1 MNQKEK
7 IDTLIGVA
15 KKYKIDMEP
24 YTRIEWLHPRTGRY
38 EVVEFG
44 DIKESDEKELGKLAW
59 FLLGMGW
66 ASLVSWVTWWFIRF

>member
-1 MNQKEK
+1 MNKQKLDKK
-7 IDTLIGVA
+7 IEVA
-15 KKYKIDMEP
+15 EKYKLDRPKP
-24 YTRIEWLHPRTGRY
+24 YAKVEYIHGDRH

-44 DIKESDEKELGKLAW
+44 EDKPSGCELGKLAW